1 MRAAAITFA
10 ILGPLLT
17 FFLGALVTALTLLGS
32 PSTINTPRG
41 YLVTALGAAPGV
53 ALSLVAVAFTLTSA
67 SRSRRL
73 AWRTVLAI
81 WALVIVAATSYI
93 AVAHNSSDF
102 PWFFPLIALPLA
114 SLVYSILTPS

>member
-1 MRAAAITFA
+1 MRAAAITLA

-67 SRSRRL
+67 VAAGASRGAPS
-73 AWRTVLAI
+73 WRSGRSSSSPPPAI
-81 WALVIVAATSYI
+81 SPSPTTAATSPG
-93 AVAHNSSDF
+93 SSR
-102 PWFFPLIALPLA
+102 
-114 SLVYSILTPS
+114 